1 MKTRQV
7 APMVYL
13 LHLSDLHFVKNA
25 LSYSTEEL
33 LLREAAERLRDVPAG
48 QKLLVLTGDFHNFR
62 DPDYGRAVKFLKRL
76 VSETGLEMEQ
86 DVFLIPGNHDVGN
99 PAALRPLLEGV
110 DPDWEEHLESDLEM
124 LKRGKKRFL
133 RGRLRAFRAY
143 SAFAAELGCYPP
155 DAGDRPASS
164 HLRCWRGRLN
174 LLHLNTALLADGSSK
189 SDQGCDADGAAAPET
204 WGAGESLPA
213 LALGHNSFFDLK
225 QEQQGDLVPVFA
237 LHNVSA
243 YLCGD
248 RHKLETNPQQQMI
261 RLEPGYG
268 QGPEIPN
275 LVAAKSIGDGDDSYS
290 DLGFCWHLWDEAS
303 GEVQVEFR
311 AWPRECLGYSQVRET
326 GSYRMRGTEAPAGS
340 APGGPDPAG
349 EAPGTPAQPPEE
361 LGAYLN
367 RRLAELR
374 KEHPSFK
381 LMGKD
386 PLDEKLFPGIGE
398 LRHFTLRGSRS
409 GEAKLSPVWE
419 LIRQTWAAPENHSV
433 VIEGEGGIGKTVTL
447 LSVGDQPEGPPP
459 VPALYVPMFDLVDGA
474 GGCLDLT
481 EYLTRRLPERRD
493 AICRLAARPWQ
504 GPSLLLLLD
513 GFNEVPAPQRLKL
526 LELLRRWRLDHPGAQ
541 LIAVSR
547 PLDGLRLADGLEEG
561 AVSVRLAPLDRET
574 VKACLLE
581 RDPERPL
588 PPADSGLWSFLV
600 YPLFL
605 TLYRKADCLPQRGA
619 RDYPLDPRTGDK
631 PGCVIWNYLQRE
643 LLRKKSEK
651 WVLRCAAACE
661 YLLPRAAYEM
671 ARSHRFTLGQGELLA
686 LLEQSAQ
693 ALDPET
699 LPGHLGALF
708 DHYRSL
714 HPGQWPAPTLFY
726 KPETLLQEL
735 GLLTEYREPARPG
748 RRAGRRREPRY
759 AFLHQHFRDCLA
771 GLHLMNLAEMAG
783 EGEIPQPW
791 RQLQSHA
798 LLDYAAQLG
807 EPEAVG
813 ALWKSCRL
821 SQQAEAPGCRRDD
834 TLSCNLLELR
844 ERNPALLPAPSF
856 AGMDLRGLSLARWL
870 GGADPAPLF
879 RDPADSAGTLLNR
892 QSFSHNGHSGSV
904 TVLAVLPDGRV
915 ASGSDDHDIRL
926 WDPATGRCIRVLSGH
941 SKPVTCLL
949 ALPDGRLLSGSAN
962 RRLRL
967 WDPDTGACLRQLQGH
982 RDSVRCLALLPDG
995 RVLSGSND
1003 GTLRRWDPD
1012 TGRCL
1017 QTLEGHRSWVRCVA
1031 ILPDGRII
1039 SGSWDSTLR
1048 LWDPET
1054 GRCLRTLKGHDS
1066 GINCVAVLPEGR
1078 IVSGSN
1084 DCTLR
1089 LWDPETGC
1097 CLQSL
1102 KGHSNWISC
1111 VAVLPDG
1118 RIVSGSSDN
1127 TLRLWDP
1134 ETGRCLQSLEGHGD
1148 WINCIGLLPDG
1159 RIVSG
1164 SYDSTLRIWDPETGR
1179 CLQSLE
1185 GHSDWINCIGL
1196 LPEGQIV
1203 SGSDDSTLRVWDP
1216 ETGRCLKRLAGY
1228 NGAIRCLTAL
1238 PEGRLAC
1245 GAADRSLRAWDP
1257 EKGLCLKTLAGHGGE
1272 INGVA
1277 ALPDGRIVS
1286 GSDDSTL
1293 RLWDPETGRCLQS
1306 LEGHSSWISCIAI
1319 LPKGRIVSGSGDS
1332 TLRVWDPETGRCL
1345 QTLEGHSRMISCVAI
1360 LPKGHIVSGS
1370 WDKTLRVWD
1379 PEMGCCLQTLEG
1391 HSRTISCVAVLP
1403 DGRIVSGSYDST
1415 LRVWDPETG
1424 RCLQS
1429 LKGHSDWISCVA
1441 VLPDGRVV
1449 SGSDDSTL
1457 RVWDPDT
1464 GACLRTLKG
1473 HLDRVLCAA
1482 ALPDGR
1488 ILSGSQDKTLRIWD
1502 PNTGACLR
1510 TLEGHEGPVNCAA
1523 VLPDGRV
1530 ASGSEDGSLRLWD
1543 PATGVCLGVL
1553 EAAELPVA
1561 GKDLSRAKLSPDL
1574 ARLLYQNRA
1583 RIPKTARRLWLRP

>member
-33 LLREAAERLRDVPAG
+33 LLREAAERLRGVPLG

-62 DPDYGRAVKFLKRL
+62 DPDYSRAVKFLKRL
-76 VSETGLEMEQ
+76 VRETGLEMEQ

-99 PAALRPLLEGV
+99 PDALRPLLEGV
-110 DPDWEEHLESDLEM
+110 DQDWEEHLESDLEM
-124 LKRGKKRFL
+124 LKRGKKKFL

-155 DAGDRPASS
+155 EAGDRPASS

-189 SDQGCDADGAAAPET
+189 TDQCCDADGAAAPET
-204 WGAGESLPA
+204 WGAGEGLPA

-225 QEQQGDLVPVFA
+225 QEQQGDLVPVFR
-237 LHNVSA
+237 LRNVSA

-268 QGPEIPN
+268 QGTEIPN

-311 AWPRECLGYSQVRET
+311 AWPRECPGASRLRET
-326 GSYRMRGTEAPAGS
+326 GSYRMRGAVAPAGS

-381 LMGKD
+381 LMGED

-493 AICRLAARPWQ
+493 AVCRLAARPWQ

-581 RDPERPL
+581 RDPDRPL

-605 TLYRKADCLPQRGA
+605 TLYRKADCLPQQAARG
-619 RDYPLDPRTGDK
+619 YPLDPRTGDK

-714 HPGQWPAPTLFY
+714 HPGQWPEPTLFY

-735 GLLTEYREPARPG
+735 GLLTEYREPAESARPG

-798 LLDYAAQLG
+798 QLDYAAQLG
-807 EPEAVG
+807 EAETVG
-813 ALWKSCRL
+813 ALWESCRL
-821 SQQAEAPGCRRDD
+821 SQQGEAPGCRRDD

-879 RDPADSAGTLLNR
+879 RDPADSAGTLLDR
-892 QSFSHNGHSGSV
+892 QSFSHNGHSGPV
-904 TVLAVLPDGRV
+904 GALAVLPDGRV
-915 ASGSDDHDIRL
+915 ASGSADHDIRL

-949 ALPDGRLLSGSAN
+949 ALPDGRLLSGSEN

-967 WDPDTGACLRQLQGH
+967 WDPDTGACIRQLQGH
-982 RDSVRCLALLPDG
+982 RDSVNCLALLPDR
-995 RVLSGSND
+995 RVLSGSD
-1003 GTLRRWDPD
+1003 DRTLRIWD
-1012 TGRCL
+1012 L
-1017 QTLEGHRSWVRCVA
+1017 
-1031 ILPDGRII
+1031 
-1039 SGSWDSTLR
+1039 
-1048 LWDPET
+1048 
-1054 GRCLRTLKGHDS
+1054 
-1066 GINCVAVLPEGR
+1066 
-1078 IVSGSN
+1078 
-1084 DCTLR
+1084 
-1089 LWDPETGC
+1089 
-1097 CLQSL
+1097 
-1102 KGHSNWISC
+1102 
-1111 VAVLPDG
+1111 
-1118 RIVSGSSDN
+1118 
-1127 TLRLWDP
+1127 
-1134 ETGRCLQSLEGHGD
+1134 ETGRCLQSLEGH
-1148 WINCIGLLPDG
+1148 IGWV
-1159 RIVSG
+1159 R
-1164 SYDSTLRIWDPETGR
+1164 
-1179 CLQSLE
+1179 
-1185 GHSDWINCIGL
+1185 
-1196 LPEGQIV
+1196 
-1203 SGSDDSTLRVWDP
+1203 
-1216 ETGRCLKRLAGY
+1216 
-1228 NGAIRCLTAL
+1228 
-1238 PEGRLAC
+1238 
-1245 GAADRSLRAWDP
+1245 
-1257 EKGLCLKTLAGHGGE
+1257 
-1272 INGVA
+1272 
-1277 ALPDGRIVS
+1277 
-1286 GSDDSTL
+1286 
-1293 RLWDPETGRCLQS
+1293 
-1306 LEGHSSWISCIAI
+1306 
-1319 LPKGRIVSGSGDS
+1319 
-1332 TLRVWDPETGRCL
+1332 
-1345 QTLEGHSRMISCVAI
+1345 
-1360 LPKGHIVSGS
+1360 
-1370 WDKTLRVWD
+1370 
-1379 PEMGCCLQTLEG
+1379 
-1391 HSRTISCVAVLP
+1391 CVAVLP
-1403 DGRIVSGSYDST
+1403 KGRVVSGSVDKT
-1415 LRVWDPETG
+1415 IRVWDPETG

-1429 LKGHSDWISCVA
+1429 LKGHGSVISCVAVLPEGRIVSGSDDGTLRLWDPDTGRCLQSLKGHGNLISCVA
-1441 VLPDGRVV
+1441 VLPDGRTV
-1449 SGSDDSTL
+1449 SGSYDSTL
-1457 RVWDPDT
+1457 QIGRASCRERV
-1464 GACLRTLKG
+1464 
-1473 HLDRVLCAA
+1473 
-1482 ALPDGR
+1482 
-1488 ILSGSQDKTLRIWD
+1488 
-1502 PNTGACLR
+1502 
-1510 TLEGHEGPVNCAA
+1510 
-1523 VLPDGRV
+1523 
-1530 ASGSEDGSLRLWD
+1530 
-1543 PATGVCLGVL
+1543 
-1553 EAAELPVA
+1553 
-1561 GKDLSRAKLSPDL
+1561 
-1574 ARLLYQNRA
+1574 
-1583 RIPKTARRLWLRP
+1583 

>member
-33 LLREAAERLRDVPAG
+33 LLREAAEKLRDVPLG
-48 QKLLVLTGDFHNFR
+48 QKLLVLTGDFHNYR
-62 DPDYGRAVKFLKRL
+62 DPDYGRAVSFLKRL

-124 LKRGKKRFL
+124 LKRGKKKFL

-204 WGAGESLPA
+204 WGVGESLPA

-225 QEQQGDLVPVFA
+225 QELRGDLLPVFA

-268 QGPEIPN
+268 QGTEIPN
-275 LVAAKSIGDGDDSYS
+275 LVAARSIGDGEDDYS

-326 GSYRMRGTEAPAGS
+326 GSYRMRGAEAPAGS

-386 PLDEKLFPGIGE
+386 SLDEKLFPGIGE

-459 VPALYVPMFDLVDGA
+459 VPALYVPMFDLVDGE

-481 EYLTRRLPERRD
+481 DYLTRRLPERRD

-588 PPADSGLWSFLV
+588 PPAESGLWDFLV

-605 TLYRKADCLPQRGA
+605 TLYRKADCLPQQAARG
-619 RDYPLDPRTGDK
+619 YPLDPRTGDK

-686 LLEQSAQ
+686 LLEQTAQ

-714 HPGQWPAPTLFY
+714 HPGQWPEPTLFY

-735 GLLTEYREPARPG
+735 GLLTEYREPAESDRPG
-748 RRAGRRREPRY
+748 RRARQRREPRY

-807 EPEAVG
+807 EAEAVG
-813 ALWKSCRL
+813 ALWESCRL
-821 SQQAEAPGCRRDD
+821 SQQGEAPGCRRDD

-870 GGADPAPLF
+870 EGADPAPLF
-879 RDPADSAGTLLNR
+879 RDPADSAGTLLDR
-892 QSFSHNGHSGSV
+892 QSFSHNGHSGPV
-904 TVLAVLPDGRV
+904 GALAVLPDGRV
-915 ASGSDDHDIRL
+915 ASGSADHDIRL
-926 WDPATGRCIRVLSGH
+926 WDPATGRCIRVLPGH

-949 ALPDGRLLSGSAN
+949 ALPDGRLLSGSEN

-982 RDSVRCLALLPDG
+982 RDSVNCLALLPGG

-1003 GTLRRWDPD
+1003 GTLRLWDPE

-1017 QTLEGHRSWVRCVA
+1017 QTLKGHSSWVRCVAILPAGRIVSGSVDRTLRVWDPETGHCLQSLEGHRNWVRCVA
-1031 ILPDGRII
+1031 ILPDGRF
-1039 SGSWDSTLR
+1039 
-1048 LWDPET
+1048 
-1054 GRCLRTLKGHDS
+1054 
-1066 GINCVAVLPEGR
+1066 
-1078 IVSGSN
+1078 VSGSN

-1134 ETGRCLQSLEGHGD
+1134 ETGRCLQSLEGHG
-1148 WINCIGLLPDG
+1148 
-1159 RIVSG
+1159 
-1164 SYDSTLRIWDPETGR
+1164 
-1179 CLQSLE
+1179 
-1185 GHSDWINCIGL
+1185 DWINCIGL

-1306 LEGHSSWISCIAI
+1306 LEGHSNWISCVAI

-1345 QTLEGHSRMISCVAI
+1345 QTLEGHSRTISCVAI
-1360 LPKGHIVSGS
+1360 LPKGRIVSGS
-1370 WDKTLRVWD
+1370 YDRTLRVWD
-1379 PEMGCCLQTLEG
+1379 PETGRCLQTLEG

-1424 RCLQS
+1424 CCLQS

-1441 VLPDGRVV
+1441 VLPDGRVG
-1449 SGSDDSTL
+1449 SGSDDRTL

-1482 ALPDGR
+1482 VLPDGR
-1488 ILSGSQDKTLRIWD
+1488 VLSGSQDKTLRIWD
-1502 PNTGACLR
+1502 PDTGACLR

-1523 VLPDGRV
+1523 VLPDGQV

-1561 GKDLSRAKLSPDL
+1561 GKDLSRAKLTPDL

-1583 RIPKTARRLWLRP
+1583 RIPETARRLWLRP